1 MVRSEPEA
9 VMICCS
15 FVPANCPNIAC
26 VIAEGGLMV
35 KAYIN
40 IEDVVAMMWVDLKHR
55 VPLLELSTSSD
66 ISQDSPVRHFEVVYL
81 TNGEGSA

>member
-35 KAYIN
+35 KAYMN
-40 IEDVVAMMWVDLKHR
+40 IEDVVAMM
-55 VPLLELSTSSD
+55 
-66 ISQDSPVRHFEVVYL
+66 
-81 TNGEGSA
+81 